1 MDVTRYPSPVTN
13 SNDSGV
19 MRKLKVMTVVGTRP
33 EIIRLSRV
41 MAALDASPAIEHI
54 TVHTGQNYDYE
65 LNEVF
70 YEDLGIRKPDYFLN
84 AAGVTAVATVGQI
97 LINIDPLLESVKPD
111 AFLVLG
117 DTNSCLCAI
126 PAKKRHIPI
135 FHMEAGNRCFDQR
148 VPEETNRRI
157 VDHIS
162 DINLTYSDIA
172 REYLLREGLPA
183 DRIIKTGSP
192 MKEVLNF
199 YLPKIKKSKVLQEM
213 NLEPGKYFVVSA
225 HREENISNDRNFFGL
240 LEALNRIAEKYGY
253 PVIVSTHPRTRKRLE
268 SLNSGANNPLPIT
281 LNPLI
286 QWQKPL
292 GFSDYNALQLNA
304 YTVLSDS
311 GTISEES
318 SILNFRA
325 LNIRE
330 AHERPEAMEEASVIM
345 VGLNPENILRG
356 LEQVQLQLTGEERNF
371 QQVQDYAKEN
381 VSEKVVRII
390 MSYTSYIKSVV
401 WREE

>member
-1 MDVTRYPSPVTN
+1 M
-13 SNDSGV
+13 
-19 MRKLKVMTVVGTRP
+19 KKVKVLSVVGTRP

-41 MAALDASPAIEHI
+41 LAKLDESEAVEHI
-54 TVHTGQNYDYE
+54 SVHTGQNYDYE
-65 LNEVF
+65 LNQIF

-84 AAGVTAVATVGQI
+84 AAGKTATETIGQI
-97 LINIDPLLESVKPD
+97 LISIEPVLKQVKPD

-148 VPEETNRRI
+148 VPEESNRKI

-172 REYLLREGLPA
+172 REYLLHEGLPA

-192 MKEVLNF
+192 MYEVLHH
-199 YLPKIKKSKVLQEM
+199 YLPKVEASDALSRLGLKR
-213 NLEPGKYFVVSA
+213 GAYFVVSA
-225 HREENISNDRNFFGL
+225 HREENISSEQNFKRL
-240 LEALNRIAEKYGY
+240 MDTLNLVAETYGY
-253 PVIVSTHPRTRKRLE
+253 RVIVSTHPRTRKMIETKKLQ
-268 SLNSGANNPLPIT
+268 A
-281 LNPLI
+281 NPLI
-286 QWQKPL
+286 EFLKPM
-292 GFSDYNALQLNA
+292 GFSDYNALQQQA
-304 YTVLSDS
+304 YCVLSDS

-345 VGLNPENILRG
+345 TGLNPERVMQG
-356 LEQVQLQLTGEERNF
+356 LAEVQKQQTGDTRNF
-371 QQVQDYAKEN
+371 RLVSDYSMPN
-381 VSEKVVRII
+381 VSDKVVRII
-390 MSYTSYIKSVV
+390 LSYTDYVKRVV
-401 WREE
+401 WGE